1 MYSVFFTTE
10 NNYNNVFFNHKYQF
24 KNLTEL
30 YDTTTKETVAKES
43 FVKFAPLLD
52 PLRYMTGTY
61 NIKDPILKSLPT
73 IHSDKTT
80 CYKSICRYECVVC
93 GQFLLF

>member
-1 MYSVFFTTE
+1 MYSVFFNLTE

-43 FVKFAPLLD
+43 LLNCTAA
-52 PLRYMTGTY
+52 R
-61 NIKDPILKSLPT
+61 SAE
-73 IHSDKTT
+73 IHD
-80 CYKSICRYECVVC
+80 RHV
-93 GQFLLF
+93 